1 MDGLSPGDYWA
12 IPPVRCNETRRR
24 MNRGPPGQ
32 GARTT
37 DHLNDPKQDDRWAF
51 IFFFFLYIFLTKSAA
66 FAINIRKSECFTF
79 LYGSLR

>member
-12 IPPVRCNETRRR
+12 IPHVRCNETRRR
-24 MNRGPPGQ
+24 MNRGPSGQ

-51 IFFFFLYIFLTKSAA
+51 IFFFYIFLTKSAA